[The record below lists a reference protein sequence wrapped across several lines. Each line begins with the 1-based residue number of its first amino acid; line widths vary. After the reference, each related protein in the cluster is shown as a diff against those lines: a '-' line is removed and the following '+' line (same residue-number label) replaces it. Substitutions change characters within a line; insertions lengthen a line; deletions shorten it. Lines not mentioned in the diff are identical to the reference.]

1 MINSEQ
7 RLESVKKFGAD
18 DKDTGKSEVQVAILT
33 SRINDLTQHLNMH
46 KKDHH
51 SRRGLIKM
59 VAKRRKILNYLAKRD
74 ITRYRAVLAA
84 LSLRK

>member
-1 MINSEQ
+1 MIRSEQ
-7 RLESVKKFGAD
+7 KLESVKKFGAD

-33 SRINDLTQHLNMH
+33 QRINDLTQHLDSH

-59 VAKRRKILNYLAKRD
+59 VSKRRKILSYLAKRD

>member
-1 MINSEQ
+1 MITSEQ
-7 RLESVKKFGAD
+7 KLDSIKKFGTN

-33 SRINDLTQHLNMH
+33 QRINDLTQHLEGH

-59 VAKRRKILNYLAKRD
+59 VAKRRRILNYLAKRD

>member
-7 RLESVKKFGAD
+7 KLESIKKFGVD
-18 DKDTGKSEVQVAILT
+18 DNDTGKSEVQVAILT
-33 SRINDLTQHLNMH
+33 SRINDLTQHLDMH